1 MRLLTYDTGDT
12 GDAGAGPRVGLAG
25 DDGIVDLTARL
36 GVGSLRQLI
45 ADGQVEAAA
54 AHLDDAPDH
63 GLDDIR
69 FLPVIPDPAHIF
81 CVGTNY
87 ADHLQE
93 AIDAGLPRSKTEHP
107 PLFLRFADTLVG
119 HRAPIL
125 RSPKVTQLDY
135 ECELAVIIGTPGRY
149 IAKEAALDHVAGYAC
164 FNDASARDWQFHT
177 TQITP
182 GKNFYATGGFGPWM
196 VTADEIPDPQTL
208 SISTRLNDE
217 TLQDAHTRDMIFDVV
232 TIISYVSNMVELL
245 PGDVIASGTPAGV
258 GFSREPQIFMQP
270 GDVCEI
276 EIERVG
282 TLVNPI
288 EEG

>member
-1 MRLLTYDTGDT
+1 MRLLTF
-12 GDAGAGPRVGLAG
+12 DAGAGPRVGLVN
-25 DDGIVDLTARL
+25 DSGIVDLTARL
-36 GVGSLRQLI
+36 GVASLRQLI
-45 ADGQVEAAA
+45 ADGQIEAAA
-54 AHLDDAPDH
+54 GYSSEAPDH

-69 FLPVIPDPAHIF
+69 YLPVIPDPAHIF
-81 CVGTNY
+81 CIGVNY

-149 IAKEAALDHVAGYAC
+149 IEKENALSHVAGYAC
-164 FNDASARDWQFHT
+164 FNEASARDWQFHT

-182 GKNFYATGGFGPWM
+182 GKNFYGTGGFGPWM

-208 SISTRLNDE
+208 NIATRLNGE
-217 TLQDAHTRDMIFDVV
+217 TLQDANTKDMIFDVV
-232 TIISYVSNMVELL
+232 SIIAYVSNLVPLL

-258 GFSREPQIFMQP
+258 GFSRDPQIFMQP
-270 GDVCEI
+270 GDTCEI
-276 EIERVG
+276 EIERIG

-288 EEG
+288 AEG

>member
-1 MRLLTYDTGDT
+1 MRLLTF
-12 GDAGAGPRVGLAG
+12 DAGAGPRVGLVNER
-25 DDGIVDLTARL
+25 GIVDLTARL

-45 ADGQVEAAA
+45 ADGKIEAAA
-54 AHLDDAPDH
+54 GQDGEAPDH
-63 GLDDIR
+63 GLDDITY
-69 FLPVIPDPAHIF
+69 LPVIPDPAHIY
-81 CVGTNY
+81 CIGVNY

-107 PLFLRFADTLVG
+107 PLFLRFAETLVG

-135 ECELAVIIGTPGRY
+135 ECELAVIIGTTGRY
-149 IAKEAALDHVAGYAC
+149 IEKDAALGHVAGYAC
-164 FNDASARDWQFHT
+164 FNEASARDWQFHT

-182 GKNFYATGGFGPWM
+182 GKNFFGTGGFGPWM
-196 VTADEIPDPQTL
+196 VTADEIPDPQNL
-208 SISTRLNDE
+208 NISTRLNGE
-217 TLQDAHTRDMIFDVV
+217 TLQDANTRDMIFDVAS
-232 TIISYVSNMVELL
+232 IISYVSNLVPLT

-258 GFSREPQIFMQP
+258 GFSRDPQIFMQP
-270 GDVCEI
+270 GDTCEV

-288 EEG
+288 AEG

>member
-1 MRLLTYDTGDT
+1 MRLLTF
-12 GDAGAGPRVGLAG
+12 DAGAGPRVGLANDSG
-25 DDGIVDLTARL
+25 VVDLTARL
-36 GVGSLRQLI
+36 GSGSLRQLI
-45 ADGQVEAAA
+45 AEGQIEAAA
-54 AHLDDAPDH
+54 GFGGEAPDH
-63 GLDDIR
+63 GLDDITY
-69 FLPVIPDPAHIF
+69 LPVIPDPAHIF
-81 CVGTNY
+81 CIGVNY

-107 PLFLRFADTLVG
+107 PLFLRFAETLVG

-149 IAKEAALDHVAGYAC
+149 IEKANALSHVAGSAC
-164 FNDASARDWQFHT
+164 FNEASARDWQFHT

-182 GKNFYATGGFGPWM
+182 GKNFFGTGGFGPWM
-196 VTADEIPDPQTL
+196 VTADEIPDPQNL
-208 SISTRLNDE
+208 NISTRLNGE
-217 TLQDAHTRDMIFDVV
+217 TLQDANTRDMIFDVAS
-232 TIISYVSNMVELL
+232 IIEYVSNLVPLL

-258 GFSREPQIFMQP
+258 GFSRDPQIFMQP
-270 GDVCEI
+270 GDTCEI

-282 TLVNPI
+282 TLVNSV

>member
-1 MRLLTYDTGDT
+1 MRLLTF
-12 GDAGAGPRVGLAG
+12 DAGAGPRVGLANDNG
-25 DDGIVDLTARL
+25 VVDLTARL
-36 GVGSLRQLI
+36 DVTSLRQLI
-45 ADGQVEAAA
+45 AGGQIEAAA
-54 AHLDDAPDH
+54 DHGGAAADH
-63 GLDDIR
+63 GLDDITY
-69 FLPVIPDPAHIF
+69 LPVIPDPAHIF
-81 CVGTNY
+81 CIGVNY

-107 PLFLRFADTLVG
+107 PLFLRFAETLVG

-149 IAKEAALDHVAGYAC
+149 IEKANALDHVAGYAC
-164 FNDASARDWQFHT
+164 FNEASARDWQFHT

-182 GKNFYATGGFGPWM
+182 GKNFFGTGGFGPWM
-196 VTADEIPDPQTL
+196 VTADEIPDPQNL
-208 SISTRLNDE
+208 NISTRLNGE
-217 TLQDAHTRDMIFDVV
+217 TLQDANTKDMIFDVAA
-232 TIISYVSNMVELL
+232 IIEYVSNLVPLL

-258 GFSREPQIFMQP
+258 GFSRDPQIFMQP
-270 GDVCEI
+270 GDTCEI

-288 EEG
+288 DEG